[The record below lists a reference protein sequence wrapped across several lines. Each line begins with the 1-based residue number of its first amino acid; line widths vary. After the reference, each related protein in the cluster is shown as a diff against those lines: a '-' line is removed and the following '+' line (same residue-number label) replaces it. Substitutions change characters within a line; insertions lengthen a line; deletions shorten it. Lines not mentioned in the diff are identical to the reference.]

1 MLTNVKE
8 FLKKHDILCVVIF
21 FIVCLSGIGL
31 NVKILPNSDE
41 LWNFQNIYKMLNGY
55 EIYKDANVIVTPLFF
70 YIVEFIFK
78 IFGNNFL
85 VFRIFN
91 IVVNVILYLLIY
103 LIFKNI
109 LKFKQRSILYTLIV
123 LYISN
128 ATLMSMANYTSFAVM
143 FYILGIFLNIK
154 ENKNYILHGIIIFCI
169 FMCKQ
174 NIGIY
179 YILGM
184 FIQLIAIDKLNKKSI
199 TQFCKK
205 ICVFIF
211 LFIIY
216 CTYLYLQGNLYN
228 FISYCFL
235 GVSEFG
241 TRNLA
246 TDAHVIQ
253 LIFIPVCIIFIKKLL
268 KKKQIKLRKIDI
280 IECFAFPMLLISYP
294 IFNESHIENAMVGII
309 IELILILDFILFKDI
324 LKEHNI
330 KKIIYILT
338 IFVILIS
345 SYQLTLYIY
354 YISEKQYKYDIYF
367 GSIIDEE
374 FENNIQEITEYIEKS
389 NKKTIVFGYRAASY
403 NIVLNTSNGAM
414 DIPFF
419 GNFGKDGEDG
429 MLKQIQELK
438 NTNILIEKDENQMIW
453 QESKKIRKWIQENL
467 NCVGEIE
474 NFLIYETE

>member
-1 MLTNVKE
+1 M
-8 FLKKHDILCVVIF
+8 
-21 FIVCLSGIGL
+21 GL
-31 NVKILPNSDE
+31 NVYLIPNCDE
-41 LWNFQNIYKMLNGY
+41 LWNFQNIYKMYSGY
-55 EIYKDANVIVTPLFF
+55 QIYKDANVIVTPLFF

-78 IFGNNFL
+78 IFGANFL

-109 LKFKQRSILYTLIV
+109 IKSKQRSILYTLIV
-123 LYISN
+123 LYLSN
-128 ATLMSMANYTSFAVM
+128 ATLTTMANYTSFAIM

-154 ENKNYILHGIIIFCI
+154 ENKNIILHGIIIFCI
-169 FMCKQ
+169 FMSKQ

-199 TQFCKK
+199 TQFCKR
-205 ICVFIF
+205 ICIFII

-216 CTYLYLQGNLYN
+216 CIYLYLQGNLYN

-246 TDAHVIQ
+246 IDAHVIQ
-253 LIFIPVCIIFIKKLL
+253 LIFIPLCVIFIKQLL
-268 KKKQIKLRKIDI
+268 KRKEIKLRKIDI

-309 IELILILDFILFKDI
+309 IELMLILDFILINHF
-324 LKEHNI
+324 LKEDNI

-338 IFVILIS
+338 ICVILIS
-345 SYQLTLYIY
+345 SCHFIWYIK
-354 YISEKQYKYDIYF
+354 YIVEKQYKYDMYF
-367 GSIIDEE
+367 GSVIKEE
-374 FENNIQEITEYIEKS
+374 FENNIQKITEYIK
-389 NKKTIVFGYRAASY
+389 NNDKRTIVFGCRAASY

-429 MLKQIQELK
+429 MLKQIQELR

>member
-1 MLTNVKE
+1 M
-8 FLKKHDILCVVIF
+8 
-21 FIVCLSGIGL
+21 
-31 NVKILPNSDE
+31 PNCDE
-41 LWNFQNIYKMLNGY
+41 MWNFQNIYKMYSGY
-55 EIYKDANVIVTPLFF
+55 QIYKDANVIVTPLFF

-78 IFGNNFL
+78 IFGANFL

-91 IVVNVILYLLIY
+91 IIVNVILYLLIY

-109 LKFKQRSILYTLIV
+109 TKSKQKSILYTLIT

-143 FYILGIFLNIK
+143 LYILGIFLNVK
-154 ENKNYILHGIIIFCI
+154 GNKNYILQGFIIFLI

-184 FIQLIAIDKLNKKSI
+184 IIQLIAIEKISKKNI
-199 TQFCKK
+199 IEFCKK
-205 ICVFIF
+205 ICMFIF
-211 LFIIY
+211 LFVIY
-216 CTYLYLQGNLYN
+216 CIYLYLQGNLYY

-235 GVSEFG
+235 GINEFG
-241 TRNLA
+241 IRNIA
-246 TDAHVIQ
+246 ADMHVIE
-253 LIFIPVCIIFIKKLL
+253 LIFILLCIVIMKRFL
-268 KKKQIKLRKIDI
+268 KSKNIKLSKIDI
-280 IECFAFPMLLISYP
+280 IECFAFPMLLVSYP
-294 IFNESHIENAMVGII
+294 IFNESHIENAIIGII
-309 IELILILDFILFKDI
+309 VELILILDFILINHF
-324 LKEHNI
+324 LKEDNI
-330 KKIIYILT
+330 KKIIYLLT
-338 IFVILIS
+338 ICVILIS
-345 SYQLTLYIY
+345 SYHFIWYIK
-354 YISEKQYKYDIYF
+354 YISKKQYKYDVYF
-367 GSIIDEE
+367 GSVIEEE
-374 FENNIQEITEYIEKS
+374 FENNIQKITQYIK
-389 NKKTIVFGYRAASY
+389 NNDKRTIVFGFRAASY

-419 GNFGKDGEDG
+419 GNFGKSGEEG

-438 NTNILIEKDENQMIW
+438 DANILIERDEHDMVW